1 MNRISLPLYAAI
13 LGDCQGLAKLGDK
26 SWDALA
32 EQCRQEQMDGLLY
45 RPCVATETSIPDVV
59 LPGLQESYR
68 FTAAHNFFALQEFGA
83 VIEAMSEKW
92 LEVLL
97 LPGAA
102 LLPYY
107 PDPGC
112 RPMDDIDILVRPGE
126 FGAVKAFLHTSGFL
140 NPARY
145 EDLFVRGDL
154 TLDLHEDLLN
164 CSRISA
170 RQYAGWMDL
179 GAVWRD
185 SRPVVIEGVSLSAM
199 CREDMALY
207 TTVHA
212 LRHGYSRFTWFLD
225 LHFLLREDICWDSLL
240 AKAKRYN
247 LQRPMLYSMDFL
259 SQWLHIDLPSATI
272 AWRSSFKLSSAERYI
287 MQKAFNGHCK
297 GEWGDLLWRF
307 NVAGLR
313 RKFGF
318 LVETLF
324 PGPTVLLQVFPYL
337 PKPLFP
343 LAYGLRLGQL
353 LFRGLRQLFRCFR

>member
-1 MNRISLPLYAAI
+1 MYAAI
-13 LGDCQGLAKLGDK
+13 LGDCQGLATLGAK
-26 SWDALA
+26 AWNVLA
-32 EQCRQEQMDGLLY
+32 EQCRQEDRDGLLY
-45 RPCVATETSIPDVV
+45 RRCIATETLIPDAV
-59 LPGLQESYR
+59 LAGLRESYR
-68 FTAAHNFFALQEFGA
+68 FTAVHNFVVLQELSGLL
-83 VIEAMSEKW
+83 EAMSEKG

-126 FGAVKAFLHTSGFL
+126 FGAVKAFLHTRGFL

-170 RQYAGWMDL
+170 RQYAGWMDIA
-179 GAVWRD
+179 AVLRD
-185 SRPVVIEGVSLSAM
+185 SKPVVIEGVALSAM

-207 TTVHA
+207 TSVHA
-212 LRHGYSRFTWFLD
+212 LRQGYSRFTWFLD
-225 LHFLLREDICWDSLL
+225 MHFLLRENICWDSML
-240 AKAKRYN
+240 AKAQHYN
-247 LQRPMLYSMDFL
+247 LQRPMMYSMDFL
-259 SQWLHIDLPSATI
+259 SQWLHIELPSATP
-272 AWRSSFKLSSAERYI
+272 AWRENIKLSMAENYFL
-287 MQKAFNGHCK
+287 QKAFTGRCK
-297 GEWGDLLWRF
+297 GEWGDLLWAFNIAGFRCRF
-307 NVAGLR
+307 W
-313 RKFGF
+313 F

-337 PKPLFP
+337 PKSLFP

-353 LFRGLRQLFRCFR
+353 LFRGFKQLVRWTG